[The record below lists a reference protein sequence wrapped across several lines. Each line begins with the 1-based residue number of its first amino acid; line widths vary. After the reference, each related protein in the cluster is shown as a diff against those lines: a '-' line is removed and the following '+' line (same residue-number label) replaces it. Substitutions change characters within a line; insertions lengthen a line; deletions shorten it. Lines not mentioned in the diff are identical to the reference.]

1 MAKTI
6 AAGIFMV
13 RKDGRVLVC
22 HPTNHKPDFWSIPK
36 GKVEE
41 GEDLID
47 AAIRETYEESNID
60 LSECKGIRALEVVNY
75 SHKKKILHP
84 FLVLERNNSNLDWDS
99 FDLKC
104 NSFVPEDRGGFPEMD
119 SWKFVSIE
127 EARNLLHY
135 TQVYCLNEIE
145 RIIKSNQDY

>member
-6 AAGIFMV
+6 AAGVFMV

-41 GEDLID
+41 GENLID

-60 LSECKGIRALEVVNY
+60 LSDCKGIRALEAVNY
-75 SHKKKILHP
+75 THKKKILHP

-119 SWKFVSIE
+119 DFKWVSLD
-127 EARNLLHY
+127 EAKIILHN
-135 TQVYCLNEIE
+135 TQAACIDKIKEILYA
-145 RIIKSNQDY
+145 NN